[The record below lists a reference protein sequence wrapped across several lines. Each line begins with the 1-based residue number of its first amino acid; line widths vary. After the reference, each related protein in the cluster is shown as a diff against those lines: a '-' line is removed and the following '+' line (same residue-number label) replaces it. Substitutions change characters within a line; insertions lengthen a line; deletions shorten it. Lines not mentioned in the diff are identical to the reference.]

1 MDLET
6 GLVLG
11 GVLASAGV
19 RAYSCF
25 GTSNKI
31 KNWEKT
37 HVSSI
42 VMSKGTGKSTLVK
55 QLGGYSKLFIIDIDK
70 HLGTQEN
77 ENEVDRLIRAKDYVE
92 KTKKELK
99 DYKLILMCDSLDQAE
114 FLGIPPENTAV
125 LTPNDKLFG
134 ELLQTIQGTQTERD
148 MVKARMELISAC
160 DREILN
166 VYPSFESLYSTIKAA
181 FGLKNKF

>member
-19 RAYSCF
+19 RAYGCF
-25 GTSNKI
+25 GRANKA

-37 HVSSI
+37 NVAAI

-55 QLGGYSKLFIIDIDK
+55 NLGGYTKLFIIDIDN
-70 HLGTQEN
+70 HLGAQDN
-77 ENEVDRLIRAKDYVE
+77 ENEADRLIRAKNYVE
-92 KTKKELK
+92 TIKKDLK
-99 DYKLILMCDSLDQAE
+99 DYKLVLMCDSMDQAE
-114 FLGIPPENTAV
+114 FLGIQAENTAV

-134 ELLQTIQGTQTERD
+134 ELIQDIQGTQKARD

-166 VYPSFESLYSTIKAA
+166 VYPSFDTLYNVIKAA